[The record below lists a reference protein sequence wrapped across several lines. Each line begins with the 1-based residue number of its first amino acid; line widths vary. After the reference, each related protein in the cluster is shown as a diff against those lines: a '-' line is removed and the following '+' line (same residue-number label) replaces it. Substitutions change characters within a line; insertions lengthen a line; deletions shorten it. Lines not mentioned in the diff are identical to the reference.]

1 MELAAKKHPNSISS
15 SSRRSKSVDTMTMT
29 RMHKLIVALLLSAV
43 GELVLP
49 GFAEITNAHEIVSV
63 EENGRWAEIELT
75 RASLALVRLVP
86 VTSEGETVGIIAI
99 YDNPTTPRPDDY
111 LELRDDG
118 GQIVAIGWFDRFGV
132 RRLTLDRGFLEG
144 KGKFERIFVTLVSG
158 ESM

>member
-1 MELAAKKHPNSISS
+1 MEPAAKKQPNSMGSS
-15 SSRRSKSVDTMTMT
+15 SWRNNSVDKMTMT
-29 RMHKLIVALLLSAV
+29 RIHKLIVALLLSAV

-49 GFAEITNAHEIVSV
+49 GFPEITNAHEIVTV
-63 EENGRWAEIELT
+63 EENGRWSEIELNRT
-75 RASLALVRLVP
+75 SLTLVRLVP
-86 VTSEGETVGIIAI
+86 VTSDGETVGIIAI

-118 GQIVAIGWFDRFGV
+118 GQIVAIGWVDRFGV

>member
-1 MELAAKKHPNSISS
+1 
-15 SSRRSKSVDTMTMT
+15 MT

-49 GFAEITNAHEIVSV
+49 GFPEITNAHEIVTL
-63 EENGRWAEIELT
+63 EENGRSAEIELT
-75 RASLALVRLVP
+75 RASLTLVRLVP

-99 YDNPTTPRPDDY
+99 YDNPMTPRPDDY
-111 LELRDDG
+111 LELRDDA

-144 KGKFERIFVTLVSG
+144 KGKFERIFVTLVGG
-158 ESM
+158 ESI